1 MKAIVALLLGT
12 AFGRQIDQNPYAQ
25 LDMASSW
32 QQEITY
38 DWENLDHALAFENW
52 KAEFGKSYADLQE
65 ESKAFIQFL
74 DNWKMINEFNIAAER
89 SFTMRMNQ
97 FSDMTPEEFKLYVHG
112 HSGSCMKTRSVQERV
127 AMKERTE
134 VVLEAPTSID
144 WTNYN
149 GASYVTPVKNQGQ
162 CGSCW
167 AFSTTGS
174 IESATAIKNSQTGA
188 SITSLS
194 EQQLVDC
201 SGSYGNQGCNG
212 GLMDDAF
219 KYVEASGGLCSE
231 SEYPYT
237 ARDGTCKSSSC
248 GTKYGPISGYT
259 DVTHDSETALMNA
272 VAMGP
277 VSIAIEADQS
287 AFQFYSGGVLDGLC
301 GTRLDHGVLAVGY
314 GTTGSEEYWKVKN
327 SWGTSWGMNGY
338 VLICKDCGK
347 NGNEG
352 ECGILMEPSYPAA
365 K

>member
-1 MKAIVALLLGT
+1 MKAVIALLLGVAYST
-12 AFGRQIDQNPYAQ
+12 YDQNPYSA
-25 LDMASSW
+25 LEMSEAW
-32 QQEITY
+32 KQEITY
-38 DWENLDHALAFENW
+38 DWENLDHAAAFESW
-52 KAEFGKSYADLQE
+52 KQEFGKTYTDLTE
-65 ESKAFIQFL
+65 EAHHFLTFL
-74 DNWKMINEFNIAAER
+74 DNWKMINDFNIAGEET
-89 SFTMRMNQ
+89 FTMRLNQ
-97 FSDMTPEEFKLYVHG
+97 FGDLTGDEFKLYIHG
-112 HSGSCMKTRSVQERV
+112 HDGSCMKKRSVSERIE
-127 AMKERTE
+127 MNE
-134 VVLEAPTSID
+134 VTPDVNAPTSID

-174 IESATAIKNSQTGA
+174 IEARSAIKNSQTGS
-188 SITSLS
+188 SIPELS

-231 SEYPYT
+231 TEYPYT

-248 GTKYGPISGYT
+248 GTKYDPITSYS
-259 DVTHDSETALMNA
+259 DVTADSMTSLVNA
-272 VAMGP
+272 VAEGP

-287 AFQFYSGGVLDGLC
+287 SFQFYSGGVLTGLC

-314 GTTGSEEYWKVKN
+314 GTSGSQEYWKVKN
-327 SWGTSWGMNGY
+327 SWGTSWGMDGY

-347 NGNEG
+347 NGSKG
-352 ECGILMEPSYPAA
+352 ECGILMEPSFPVA